1 MVFEAIGMDATTQK
15 REEDDAGLS
24 PKKHFLFRGLLR
36 EKPEKDTE
44 KYSGMQ
50 GYSIAEARRDCFK
63 KVANFIESCV
73 RSDML
78 RTAKCPLY

>member
-24 PKKHFLFRGLLR
+24 PKEHFLFRGLLR

-44 KYSGMQ
+44 KFSGVQ
-50 GYSIAEARRDCFK
+50 GKENRAT
-63 KVANFIESCV
+63 VLQ
-73 RSDML
+73 ML
-78 RTAKCPLY
+78 EEETLLRKLPTLLNPV